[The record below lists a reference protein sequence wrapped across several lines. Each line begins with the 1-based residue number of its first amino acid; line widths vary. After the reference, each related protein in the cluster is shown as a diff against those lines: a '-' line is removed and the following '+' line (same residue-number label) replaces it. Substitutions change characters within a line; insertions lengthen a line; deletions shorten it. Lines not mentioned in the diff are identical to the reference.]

1 MPDQVAA
8 LGETSVHIAA
18 AIRDGWH
25 VAIGHGNG
33 PQVGFILRRSE
44 LAAHELHEVPLD
56 VCDADTQGAIG
67 YELQQNLGNDFR
79 RLGIDRQAVTVVTQV
94 EVAPDDPAFGHPTKP
109 IGTFMDEA
117 RAAQRRDEEGWSVVE
132 DAGRGWRRVVPS
144 PRPLR
149 IVEQDAV
156 QALLRDG
163 FVVITVGG
171 GGIPVVADEDGGLHG
186 VAAVID
192 KDFASA
198 LLATRLGA
206 DVFMITT
213 SVERVALDWGK
224 PEPAWVDRLTVGRGA
239 SLSRRGRPLHA
250 GQHGAQD
257 RGVHRVPRAVAGPR
271 RSSPRRP
278 TSSRRSRAGRARGSS
293 PEDRGVAPGPTAGRE
308 PPSGLARGA
317 ALSSAVDGSI
327 DLPRRTTL
335 SRIQA
340 SGIGRNQK

>member
-1 MPDQVAA
+1 MPDKTLVVAIGGNSLIKDARHQTVPDQIAA
-8 LGETSVHIAA
+8 LGETSVHIAS

-56 VCDADTQGAIG
+56 VCDADSQGAIG
-67 YELQQNLGNDFR
+67 YELQQTLGNDFR
-79 RLGIDRQAVTVVTQV
+79 RMGFDRQAVTVVTQV
-94 EVAPDDPAFGHPTKP
+94 EVAGDDPAFQHPTKP

-117 RAAQRRDEEGWSVVE
+117 RAIQRRDEEGWTVVE

-156 QALLRDG
+156 QALLADG

-171 GGIPVVADEDGGLHG
+171 GGIPVVSDASGCLHG

-192 KDFASA
+192 KDYASS
-198 LLATRLGA
+198 LLATVVSA
-206 DVFMITT
+206 DVFAITT

-224 PEPAWVDRLTVGRGA
+224 PTQTWVDQLTVAEARGYLA
-239 SLSRRGRPLHA
+239 EGDHFMPGSMAPKIEACLEFLERGGSEA
-250 GQHGAQD
+250 IITA
-257 RGVHRVPRAVAGPR
+257 PRDLELALKG
-271 RSSPRRP
+271 
-278 TSSRRSRAGRARGSS
+278 RAG
-293 PEDRGVAPGPTAGRE
+293 T
-308 PPSGLARGA
+308 
-317 ALSSAVDGSI
+317 
-327 DLPRRTTL
+327 
-335 SRIQA
+335 RIV
-340 SGIGRNQK
+340 R